1 MMTID
6 EFEYN
11 DSLITMGAD
20 VRTSDTPQQGPEE
33 QLQLQLQ
40 PLEIEQ
46 ERPVNICVIEAAIAS
61 L

>member
-1 MMTID
+1 MMMID

-11 DSLITMGAD
+11 DTLITMGAD
-20 VRTSDTPQQGPEE
+20 VRTADTPQQGPEA

-46 ERPVNICVIEAAIAS
+46 ERPVNICVIEAAIDS